1 MVFRLATQAQ
11 EPLVFKAQLLT
22 SDSLLPMANVHI
34 ISKQL
39 RRGTISNPEGFF
51 KIWSQPND
59 SLLFTSVGFERRIL
73 HLTDS
78 ILQKGE
84 SAIILLNKD
93 TVNIQ
98 EVVVRSFYDWPT
110 FKYLF
115 VNMKPIKP
123 VTVEWLNEELRR
135 SLDEVRYQPLSMK
148 GPIQALYDL
157 YNQTA
162 RIQRRLERNRR
173 WYNQQVIREGRP
185 QDTIPAYPPHLR
197 D

>member
-1 MVFRLATQAQ
+1 
-11 EPLVFKAQLLT
+11 
-22 SDSLLPMANVHI
+22 MANVHI

-39 RRGTISNPEGFF
+39 RQGTISNPEGYF
-51 KIWSQPND
+51 KIWTQPND
-59 SLLFTSVGFERRIL
+59 SLLFTSVGFERKIL
-73 HLTDS
+73 HLNDS
-78 ILQKGE
+78 IFQQGE
-84 SAIILLNKD
+84 SAVILLNKD
-93 TVNIQ
+93 TVNMQ

-123 VTVEWLNEELRR
+123 VTVEWLNEELNR
-135 SLDEVRYQPLSMK
+135 SLEEVRSQPLSMK

-157 YNQTA
+157 YNHAA

-185 QDTIPAYPPHLR
+185 QDTIPVLPPHLAE
-197 D
+197 

>member
-1 MVFRLATQAQ
+1 MVVRLVTQAQ
-11 EPLVFKAQLLT
+11 EPLIFKAQLLT

-39 RRGTISNPEGFF
+39 RQGTISNPDGFF

-59 SLLFTSVGFERRIL
+59 SLLFTSVGFERRIV

-78 ILQKGE
+78 ILQQGE
-84 SAIILLNKD
+84 SAVILLNKD
-93 TVNIQ
+93 TVNMQ

-123 VTVEWLNEELRR
+123 VTVEWLNEELQR

-185 QDTIPAYPPHLR
+185 QDTIPVLPPHLAE
-197 D
+197 